1 MKIKSADFIISNT
14 AVAKCPKDRLPE
26 YAFIGR
32 SNVGKSSLINMLMDR
47 KSLAKISGRPGKTQ
61 LINHFKINEEWF
73 LVDLPGYGYAK
84 VSKTKRKSFQSF
96 IQDYF
101 KKREQLVCTFV
112 LIDSRHDPQKIDLDF
127 MTWLGENQ
135 IPFVITFTKIDKLS
149 SSQLQ
154 KNVKAY
160 SYDGSNLPFED
171 NFFDRIIISH
181 CLEHIN
187 NPEKF
192 LFKMMSKLKAGGVLS
207 ISLPTDPGLL
217 WRLGRLFIKYFIVKK
232 TYNISKEEY
241 EYINATE
248 HINSIFN
255 LISLIRY
262 NFKNQIDESFL
273 PFRIKLADLNLFY
286 NVHITK

>member
-1 MKIKSADFIISNT
+1 MFK
-14 AVAKCPKDRLPE
+14 KDRFKKLDIKYNTHLYTGLLGFAMRYCHRQLENFNRKKKYSKVLEIGAGSAPHLDYLKHDYDE
-26 YAFIGR
+26 YFIAETS
-32 SNVGKSSLINMLMDR
+32 SNVQEFY
-47 KSLAKISGRPGKTQ
+47 T
-61 LINHFKINEEWF
+61 E
-73 LVDLPGYGYAK
+73 
-84 VSKTKRKSFQSF
+84 
-96 IQDYF
+96 
-101 KKREQLVCTFV
+101 KKN
-112 LIDSRHDPQKIDLDF
+112 I
-127 MTWLGENQ
+127 
-135 IPFVITFTKIDKLS
+135 
-149 SSQLQ
+149 
-154 KNVKAY
+154 KAY
-160 SYDGSNLPFED
+160 LYDGNNLPFED

-192 LFKMMSKLKAGGVLS
+192 LFEMMSKLKEGGVLS
-207 ISLPTDPGLL
+207 ISLPTDPGHL

-273 PFRIKLADLNLFY
+273 PFKIKSVDMNLFY
-286 NVHITK
+286 NVHIVK